1 MKRKIKRICSSILII
16 TILFTVFS
24 GAGFSNLF
32 EFSASALFEE
42 GFEEHL
48 FGLIKDGVV
57 YELSEEPE
65 PYGRY
70 YAWVVDFEQKYDEN
84 GEPVYKNIEIVD
96 EIKASYG
103 SYGVLPVK
111 FIDPRSFM
119 HHPEIESVTIGDNIE
134 DIEQDAFYG
143 CTGLKEVSFSDN
155 LRGIGSHAFYGCK
168 SLKEIQFPD
177 SLKFIS
183 QSAFKGNKKL
193 KEVYFPAKV
202 ESIGEKAFANCKKLE
217 KIEFEDI
224 SNIQNI
230 RISNSAFKNAKFVNE
245 AHEKGEPTII
255 YDNILLEAK
264 AVKSENLTISGDEIK
279 VIAGSAFAGNKN
291 IKKVTIDGVKGIGY
305 KAFARSGITSAKLK
319 NVKTIGRYA
328 FEKCRSLKQCSIY
341 GAKNIQWG
349 TFEECT
355 NLQTVT
361 LGGSTKMIGQDCFYK
376 CKNLKSL
383 LIKSKKKIIWEK
395 GELRDFSTPF
405 KGCKSLQTI
414 KLKSSKVSN
423 TIKKVKFPKK
433 VTLDVPNGARSAY
446 RKKVNCKVI

>member
-16 TILFTVFS
+16 TILFSV
-24 GAGFSNLF
+24 AGFSNLF

-48 FGLIKDGVV
+48 YGFIKDGVI
-57 YELSEEPE
+57 YETSEEPI
-65 PYGRY
+65 PYGMY
-70 YAWVVDFEQKYDEN
+70 YAYVVGFEQKYDEN
-84 GEPVYKNIEIVD
+84 GEPVYKNVKIAD
-96 EIKASYG
+96 EIKAP
-103 SYGVLPVK
+103 YGVLPVK
-111 FIDPRSFM
+111 FIQFDTFM
-119 HHPEIESVTIGDNIE
+119 NHPEIESVTIGDNIE
-134 DIEQDAFYG
+134 DIDMDAFYG
-143 CTGLKEVSFSDN
+143 CTGLKEVNFSDN
-155 LRGIGSHAFYGCK
+155 LRSISSDAFHGCK

-177 SLKFIS
+177 SLESIGS
-183 QSAFKGNKKL
+183 SAFKGCKKI
-193 KEVYFPAKV
+193 KEVHFPAKV
-202 ESIGEKAFANCKKLE
+202 EYIGEKAFANCKKLE

-224 SNIQNI
+224 SDFQNI
-230 RISNSAFKNAKFVNE
+230 RIYNSAFKNTKFVNE
-245 AHEKGEPTII
+245 AHKKGEPIII

-264 AVKSENLTISGDEIK
+264 AVKSKNLTISGDEIK

-291 IKKVTIDGVKGIGY
+291 IKKLTIDGVKGIGY

-349 TFEECT
+349 TFKKCT
-355 NLQTVT
+355 ALQTVT
-361 LGGSTKMIGQDCFYK
+361 LGGSTKMIGQDCFEK

-383 LIKSKKKIIWEK
+383 LIKSKKKIIWE
-395 GELRDFSTPF
+395 ESEFRDFITPF
-405 KGCKSLQTI
+405 DGCKSLQTI

-423 TIKKVKFPKK
+423 TIKKVIFPKK
-433 VTLDVPNGARSAY
+433 VTLDVPNSARSAY